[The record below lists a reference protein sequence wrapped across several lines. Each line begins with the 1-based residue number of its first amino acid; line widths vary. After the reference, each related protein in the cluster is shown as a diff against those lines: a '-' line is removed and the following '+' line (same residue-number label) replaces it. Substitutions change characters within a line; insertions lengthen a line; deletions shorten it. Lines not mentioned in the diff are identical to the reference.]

1 MYRTLLGIAAALA
14 AALLIVGLSF
24 SSSRDAPADFRF
36 VNGSEPASLDPHL
49 ITDEVSGRIAPALFE
64 GLTRWNARDLSA
76 APGVAESWEIS
87 DDQKEYRFRLRKNA
101 VWTDG
106 TPISAHDFVYSW
118 KRLLDPSLGAE
129 YAYLIHMV
137 RFAEA
142 YNTFDGFAEG
152 LQTKIVP
159 ALAALQQQHPSGI
172 DASTWQKF
180 LLDNQVDEAFK
191 HSNETRAKDLL
202 YRQDQPLSAEELQYF
217 KRTCEGLMGWFRQR
231 AKGARE
237 HFGVDGGI
245 HAPDDHTL
253 VVELNAP
260 TPYFLG
266 ITSFYPTMPVPRH
279 VIEAHPTDWFLPRHI
294 VSNGPFRLH
303 SWRVNDRLRMV
314 KNPSYWG
321 KHEVHLNVIDAVS
334 SDNSATSL
342 NLYLSGAV
350 DWLPKTYPQ
359 DLAPKLRT
367 RPDFYAHPGMSV
379 YFFRLNT
386 TRPPLNDARVRK
398 AFNLAI
404 DRKVIT
410 DKVLGL
416 GQVPAYTFVP
426 LGLTGYEPPQTA
438 ISFDVPRA
446 RALLA
451 EAGFPDGRGFPRMG
465 LAYNTNDMNK
475 KLAEVV
481 ADQLRRNLGV
491 ELTPYNQ
498 EWQSF
503 LVTLRGKDYDVARSG
518 WNGDYLDPNTFLD
531 MWVTNGANNQT
542 GFGSSSY
549 DALIRAAANIDA
561 FLGDPEAVLQRM
573 KHPERIRELIVSG
586 VKAPDAK
593 ARAEVKKALRMRFL
607 SEAEAILV
615 QDEFPII
622 PLYFYVDSGLVA
634 PKVKNFYSELVFP
647 DGSKGPNLLDLHPLR
662 DLEIVASPQE
672 AR

>member
-24 SSSRDAPADFRF
+24 SSSRDVPADFRF

-64 GLTRWNARDLSA
+64 GLTRWNARDLAA

-87 DDQKEYRFRLRKNA
+87 DDQKEYRFQLRKNA

-106 TPISAHDFVYSW
+106 TPITARDFVYSW

-137 RFAEA
+137 RYAEA
-142 YNTFDGFAEG
+142 YNTFDGFADT
-152 LQTKIVP
+152 LQTTIVP
-159 ALAALQQQHPSGI
+159 ALVALQQQYPAGI
-172 DASTWQKF
+172 DANTWQKF

-191 HSNETRAKDLL
+191 HSNEARAKDLL
-202 YRQDQPLSAEELQYF
+202 YRQGSSLSAEELQYF
-217 KRTCEGLMGWFRQR
+217 RRTCEGLMGWFRLR

-245 HAPDDHTL
+245 YAPDDHTV

-266 ITSFYPTMPVPRH
+266 VTSFYPTLPVPRH

-294 VSNGPFRLH
+294 ATNGPFRLH
-303 SWRVNDRLRMV
+303 SWRINDRLRMV
-314 KNPSYWG
+314 KNEKYWG
-321 KHEVHLNVIDAVS
+321 KDEVHLNVIDAVPT
-334 SDNSATSL
+334 DNSATAL
-342 NLYLSGAV
+342 NLYLTGAV

-386 TRPPLNDARVRK
+386 THPPLNDARVRQ

-404 DRKVIT
+404 DRQVIT

-426 LGLTGYEPPQTA
+426 LGLAGYEPPQSA

-451 EAGFPDGRGFPRMG
+451 EAGFPEGRGFPRIG

-491 ELTPYNQ
+491 DLAPYNQ

-503 LVTLRGKDYDVARSG
+503 LVTLRGKDYDMARSG

-549 DALIRAAANIDA
+549 DVLIRAAANVDA

-573 KHPERIRELIVSG
+573 KHPERIRELIVNG
-586 VKAPDAK
+586 VKAPDAN
-593 ARAEVKKALRMRFL
+593 ARAEVKKVMRMRFL

-615 QDEFPII
+615 QDEFPIV

-634 PKVKNFYSELVFP
+634 PKVKNFYSELVLP
-647 DGSKGPNLLDLHPLR
+647 DGSKGPNLLDIHPLR
-662 DLEIVASPQE
+662 DLKIATSPQE
-672 AR
+672 SH